1 MESGPKPLPNI
12 SEFKEL
18 GHIPYFLAA
27 TLLVE
32 VVLIFLTR
40 YFPEKVGGDSL
51 NEWYDRFGLEAVIA
65 DIFIILIGLLLT
77 QYVYSAYIAPTYGWN
92 PLLFVGL
99 LVGIQLVH
107 DLIFY
112 HGVIKPIP
120 QGHNDMMDLFKK
132 YAAENGSLILLGD
145 AVLVIGSAGATFAL
159 ESRPPYAA
167 AAIAILGMYILPY
180 ILNTKAQ
187 VLVSVP
193 SKEKKEEVKKEE
205 PPARQATP
213 WDMLKPQVQS
223 HNPVQAERKSQW
235 LSEQSGSHDQVF
247 SPYSLL

>member
-1 MESGPKPLPNI
+1 MDSSPKPLPNI

-65 DIFIILIGLLLT
+65 DIFIIVIGLLAT
-77 QYVYSAYIAPTYGWN
+77 QYLYSAYIAPTYGWN
-92 PLLFVGL
+92 PLLFVAV
-99 LVGIQLVH
+99 LVGVQLVH

-132 YAAENGSLILLGD
+132 YAAENGGLILLGD
-145 AVLVIGSAGATFAL
+145 ALLVIGSAGATFAL
-159 ESRPPYAA
+159 ESMPPYAA
-167 AAIAILGMYILPY
+167 AGIAVLAMYTLPY
-180 ILNTKAQ
+180 ILSTKAQ

-193 SKEKKEEVKKEE
+193 SKKEEAKKEE

-213 WDMLKPQVQS
+213 WDMLKPQVQN

-235 LSEQSGSHDQVF
+235 LSEQSGGQDQMF

>member
-27 TLLVE
+27 TLLIE

-65 DIFIILIGLLLT
+65 DIFIIVIGLLLT
-77 QYVYSAYIAPTYGWN
+77 QYLYSAYIAPTYGWN
-92 PLLFVGL
+92 PLLFVAV
-99 LVGIQLVH
+99 LVGVQLVH

-132 YAAENGSLILLGD
+132 YAAENGGLILLGD
-145 AVLVIGSAGATFAL
+145 ALLVIGSAGATFAL
-159 ESRPPYAA
+159 ESMPPYAA
-167 AAIAILGMYILPY
+167 AAITVLAMYTLPY
-180 ILNTKAQ
+180 ILSTKAQ

-193 SKEKKEEVKKEE
+193 LKKEEAKKEE

-213 WDMLKPQVQS
+213 WDMLKPQVQN

-235 LSEQSGSHDQVF
+235 LSEQSGGQDQMF

>member
-1 MESGPKPLPNI
+1 MDSSPKPLPNI

-27 TLLVE
+27 TLLIE

-65 DIFIILIGLLLT
+65 DIFIIVIGLLAT
-77 QYVYSAYIAPTYGWN
+77 QYLYSAYIAPTYGWN
-92 PLLFVGL
+92 PLLFVAV
-99 LVGIQLVH
+99 LVGVQLVH

-132 YAAENGSLILLGD
+132 YAAENGGLILLGD
-145 AVLVIGSAGATFAL
+145 ALLVIGSAGATFAL
-159 ESRPPYAA
+159 ESMPPYAA
-167 AAIAILGMYILPY
+167 AGITVLAMYTLPY
-180 ILNTKAQ
+180 ILSTKAQ

-193 SKEKKEEVKKEE
+193 LKKEEAKKEE

-213 WDMLKPQVQS
+213 WDMLKPQVQN

-235 LSEQSGSHDQVF
+235 LSEQSGGQDQMF

>member
-1 MESGPKPLPNI
+1 MDSGPKPLPNI

-27 TLLVE
+27 ILLVE
-32 VVLIFLTR
+32 VVLISLTR

-107 DLIFY
+107 DLAFY

-132 YAAENGSLILLGD
+132 YAAENGGLILLGD
-145 AVLVIGSAGATFAL
+145 ALLVIGSAGATFAL
-159 ESRPPYAA
+159 ESIPPFAA
-167 AAIAILGMYILPY
+167 AAIAILAMYILPY
-180 ILNTKAQ
+180 ILSTKAQ
-187 VLVSVP
+187 VLVAVP
-193 SKEKKEEVKKEE
+193 AKEKAAEEKKE
-205 PPARQATP
+205 PPPRQATP

-235 LSEQSGSHDQVF
+235 LSEQGGQDQMF

>member
-27 TLLVE
+27 TLLIE

-65 DIFIILIGLLLT
+65 DIFIIIIGLLAT
-77 QYVYSAYIAPTYGWN
+77 QYLYSAYIAPTYGWN
-92 PLLFVGL
+92 PLLFVAV
-99 LVGIQLVH
+99 LVGVQLVH

-132 YAAENGSLILLGD
+132 YAAENGGLILLGD
-145 AVLVIGSAGATFAL
+145 ALLVIGSAGATFAL
-159 ESRPPYAA
+159 ESMPPYAA
-167 AAIAILGMYILPY
+167 AAITVLAMYTLPY
-180 ILNTKAQ
+180 ILSTKAQ

-193 SKEKKEEVKKEE
+193 SKKEEVKKEE

-213 WDMLKPQVQS
+213 WDMLKPQVQN

-235 LSEQSGSHDQVF
+235 LSEQSGGQDQMF

>member
-27 TLLVE
+27 TLLIE

-65 DIFIILIGLLLT
+65 DIFIIVIGLLAT
-77 QYVYSAYIAPTYGWN
+77 QYLYSAYIAPTYGWN
-92 PLLFVGL
+92 PLLFVAV
-99 LVGIQLVH
+99 LVGVQLVH

-132 YAAENGSLILLGD
+132 YAAENGGLILLGD
-145 AVLVIGSAGATFAL
+145 ALLVIGSAGATFAL
-159 ESRPPYAA
+159 ESMPPYAA
-167 AAIAILGMYILPY
+167 AGIAVLAMYTLPY
-180 ILNTKAQ
+180 ILSTKAQ

-193 SKEKKEEVKKEE
+193 SKKEEAKKEE

-213 WDMLKPQVQS
+213 WDMLKPQVQN

-235 LSEQSGSHDQVF
+235 LSEQSGGQDQMF